1 MLAKGRKKNC
11 AKACCGTAALAASA
25 NTNGRTAFPL
35 NDRIVSSLFKPS
47 RPRGCSDN
55 IAASIGPASA
65 ESPSDCL
72 SLQRKSGTKLAR
84 RYVSVADLKAALA
97 FESSVS
103 FSRPPLDTR
112 PGQRK

>member
-1 MLAKGRKKNC
+1 MLANGRKKNC

-25 NTNGRTAFPL
+25 NAKGKTAFPL
-35 NDRIVSSLFKPS
+35 NERIDSSLSKPS

-55 IAASIGPASA
+55 IAASIGPPSA
-65 ESPSDCL
+65 QSPSDCL
-72 SLQRKSGTKLAR
+72 SLQRKSGSNLAR

-97 FESSVS
+97 FGSSVS
-103 FSRPPLDTR
+103 FSWSPLDTR

>member
-1 MLAKGRKKNC
+1 M
-11 AKACCGTAALAASA
+11 S
-25 NTNGRTAFPL
+25 RTIVARDWL
-35 NDRIVSSLFKPS
+35 NPMVDER
-47 RPRGCSDN
+47 
-55 IAASIGPASA
+55 SA
-65 ESPSDCL
+65 EPRLQRPNTSRVAINSCDCL

-112 PGQRK
+112 RGQRK